1 MIKYLINTPY
11 GCDIIYKDKVV
22 SSKRNN
28 LSIIKSYC
36 LKELFTYEGYIKA
49 IKSLFGDVQLIPVVI
64 NSSNIFIPTKRVRDY
79 DNIWINIGAV
89 ILIEDENNQTNLTF
103 KDYKKLTINIKYQ
116 KFIKR
121 VEFSKIILDY
131 KNKLK

>member
-11 GCDIIYKDKVV
+11 GCNIIYKDKTIT
-22 SSKRNN
+22 SKRNN

-64 NSSNIFIPTKRVRDY
+64 NSNNIFIPTKRVRDY
-79 DNIWINIGAV
+79 DNIWINISAV
-89 ILIEDENNQTNLTF
+89 ILIEEKNSQTTLTF
-103 KDYKKLTINIKYQ
+103 KDYQKLTINIKYQ

-121 VEFSKIILDY
+121 VEFSKTILDY